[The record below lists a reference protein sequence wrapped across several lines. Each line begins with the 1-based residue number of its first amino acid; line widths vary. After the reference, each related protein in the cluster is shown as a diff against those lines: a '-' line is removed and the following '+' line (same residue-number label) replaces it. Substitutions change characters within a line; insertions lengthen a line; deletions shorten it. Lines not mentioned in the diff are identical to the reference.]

1 MKTIVEFLLGAAIG
15 FVISYRI
22 TRKILDLRSEAIDI
36 DSCED
41 CPIYI
46 ERNDDNT
53 YFHYKD

>member
-22 TRKILDLRSEAIDI
+22 ARKILDLRSEAIEI

-46 ERNDDNT
+46 ERNDDNIR
-53 YFHYKD
+53 FHYKD